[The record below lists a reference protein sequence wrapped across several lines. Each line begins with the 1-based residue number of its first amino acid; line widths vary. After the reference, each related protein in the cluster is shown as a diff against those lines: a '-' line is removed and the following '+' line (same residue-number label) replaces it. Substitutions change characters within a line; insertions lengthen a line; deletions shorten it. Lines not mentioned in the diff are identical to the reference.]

1 MLQKNLMRFAF
12 LPSGL
17 AKKDGWRTE
26 YGRPDVPYMLREFS
40 REFGRRTC
48 IFVCGPPSMRI
59 DVANSVAGLQRD
71 VWADSG
77 KDEIFLHTENY
88 AI

>member
-12 LPSGL
+12 LPSI
-17 AKKDGWRTE
+17 ATEKEGWRTE
-26 YGRPDVPYMLREFS
+26 YGRPDIPFMLRGFE
-40 REFGRRTC
+40 RDFGRRTC
-48 IFVCGPPSMRI
+48 VFVCGPPEMRV
-59 DVANSVAGLQRD
+59 DVATCVARMQRE
-71 VWADSG
+71 VWGDPS